1 MSEKNKVTKFDI
13 VINTVFQ
20 IILYLFEIIFVSG
33 LCTYLSCIICPT
45 SNSECFISVLERF
58 ALFYGFYQ
66 ILIFVVFNTIND
78 IQADEYL
85 ALHTAC
91 EHALLVCKYNEEE
104 YKDSLIRDIEDK
116 QLSSSTFND
125 IIVRKCYENLI
136 TYIKECN
143 IPAIES
149 LKITSNHNYEMS
161 NLQWRFSILL
171 RFLKMR
177 KE

>member
-1 MSEKNKVTKFDI
+1 MSEKNKIIKSH
-13 VINTVFQ
+13 VIIKTIFQ
-20 IILYLFEIIFVSG
+20 ILLYLFEIICIAG
-33 LCTYLSCIICPT
+33 LCTYISFLIYPASD
-45 SNSECFISVLERF
+45 SEYSISILERF

-91 EHALLVCKYNEEE
+91 EHALLACKYNDEKS
-104 YKDSLIRDIEDK
+104 KDLLIRTIENK
-116 QLSSSTFND
+116 QLSSTTFND
-125 IIVRKCYENLI
+125 ISVRECYINLI
-136 TYIKECN
+136 TCIKECN

-171 RFLKMR
+171 RLFK
-177 KE
+177 

>member
-1 MSEKNKVTKFDI
+1 MLKNKKITKKHI
-13 VINTVFQ
+13 VSKTIFQ
-20 IILYLFEIIFVSG
+20 ILLYLFEIIFFAG
-33 LCTYLSCIICPT
+33 LCTYISFLIYPT
-45 SNSECFISVLERF
+45 SNGEWFISILERF

-66 ILIFVVFNTIND
+66 IAIFVVFNNIND

-91 EHALLVCKYNEEE
+91 EHALLACKYNDEKS
-104 YKDSLIRDIEDK
+104 KDLLIRTIENK
-116 QLSSSTFND
+116 QLSSTTFND
-125 IIVRKCYENLI
+125 FSVRECYINLI
-136 TYIKECN
+136 TCIKECN

-171 RFLKMR
+171 RLFK
-177 KE
+177 